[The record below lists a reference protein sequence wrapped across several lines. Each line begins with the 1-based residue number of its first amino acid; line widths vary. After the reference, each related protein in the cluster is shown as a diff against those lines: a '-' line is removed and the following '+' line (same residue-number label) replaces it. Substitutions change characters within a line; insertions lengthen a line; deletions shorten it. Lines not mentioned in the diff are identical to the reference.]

1 MTDHNLLPALS
12 LTLLAG
18 LSTVLGSV
26 AALPGGRRQGRFLSL
41 ALAFSAG
48 VRLYISMAEILP
60 KARAAL
66 ESCLPARRAA
76 GAAAALFLLGA
87 LLMLLL
93 EWLLPD
99 SLPRGGKET
108 SYGRAAALTALSI
121 GLHNFPE
128 GLVTFLTALQD
139 PVSALPVAFAIAI
152 HNLPEG
158 VAVAVTV
165 RQAGGSF
172 RRALFLS
179 VLSGLAEPA
188 GGFLG
193 WLLLGQLLPV
203 SAAVGLLFAPVAGI
217 MVYLSLFR
225 LLPPALE
232 QGEGGVLAVFG
243 GMGLMALSLLL
254 FL

>member
-48 VRLYISMAEILP
+48 VMLYISMAEILP

-93 EWLLPD
+93 ERLLPD
-99 SLPRGGKET
+99 PLPRDGKET
-108 SYGRAAALTALSI
+108 SCGRAAALTALSI

-139 PVSALPVAFAIAI
+139 PVAALPVAFAIAI

-165 RQAGGSF
+165 RRAGGSF
-172 RRALFLS
+172 RAALRYAT
-179 VLSGLAEPA
+179 LSGLAEPA
-188 GGFLG
+188 GAFLG
-193 WLLLGQLLPV
+193 WLLLGQLPV

-217 MVYLSLFR
+217 MVYLSLFA
-225 LLPPALE
+225 LLPAAEEAPHALR
-232 QGEGGVLAVFG
+232 VSAAMG
-243 GMGLMALSLLL
+243 GMALMALSLLL